1 MARERLTV
9 CNTTPLIN
17 LAEIGRLDLLD
28 KLFGQVVIT
37 PVVREELLAKESL
50 FAAAAEAVRSDR
62 FEVMNPGDRLLVR
75 GFAATVHAGEAECLA
90 LAMEHPGSLLVLD
103 DLAARSLAEAGG
115 LPFTG
120 TLGCLVVAKKRGWI
134 DSVAPLLEDLRRNAR
149 FWISR
154 QLEEAVLR
162 DCGER

>member
-1 MARERLTV
+1 MDRERLTV

-28 KLFGQVVIT
+28 KLFGKVVIV
-37 PVVREELLAKESL
+37 PAVREELLAKEGL
-50 FAAAAEAVRSDR
+50 FVAAAEAARSDR
-62 FEVMNPGDRLLVR
+62 FEVRNPSDRLLVR
-75 GFAATVHAGEAECLA
+75 GFAASVHSGEAECLA

-103 DLAARSLAEAGG
+103 DVAARSLAEAGG

-120 TLGCLVVAKKRGWI
+120 TLVCLVEAKRRGWV
-134 DSVAPLLEDLRRNAR
+134 DSVSPLLQVLRQKAR

-154 QLEEAVLR
+154 ELEEAVLK
-162 DCGER
+162 DAGEA